1 MSNIS
6 GIKVELIELTEKKQ
20 QEIDKLL
27 EKTQQQRDAIINDD
41 IDNLLAIT
49 DLKQDIIDYIDKI
62 NEKFKESYVKAQK
75 SPEFEEI
82 KHYLQEKTKQIISV
96 TDVIKT
102 LEADN
107 QRILKEKMKA
117 VKKQI
122 RDLKK
127 SRKGISAYFQNM
139 PESIY
144 IDQKN

>member
-1 MSNIS
+1 M
-6 GIKVELIELTEKKQ
+6 
-20 QEIDKLL
+20 
-27 EKTQQQRDAIINDD
+27 
-41 IDNLLAIT
+41 
-49 DLKQDIIDYIDKI
+49 KQDIIDYIDKI
-62 NEKFKESYVKAQK
+62 NEKFKAKYVKAQK
-75 SPEFEEI
+75 SEFEEI